1 MQLQRKASL
10 MPRINFNYLYKFMA
24 IDLTQA
30 QRKTEFWQITTP
42 KTVGPGAYNPPQSAK
57 SGN

>member
-1 MQLQRKASL
+1 